1 MQVEV
6 LFFGSLTDATEVS
19 AITLADIGDTH
30 QLQQELVKRY
40 PALAKAKYILAVNK
54 KMISNI
60 TPLSDRDIVA
70 CMPPF
75 SGG

>member
-19 AITLADIGDTH
+19 AITLADIADTG

-60 TPLSDRDIVA
+60 TPLNDRDIVA

>member
-6 LFFGSLTDATEVS
+6 LFFGSLTDATQTDAVMIEGVTD
-19 AITLADIGDTH
+19 TL
-30 QLQQELVKRY
+30 QLQQALVKKF
-40 PALAKAKYILAVNK
+40 PALANAKYLLAVNK
-54 KMISNI
+54 KMIKEVTELHHADTI
-60 TPLSDRDIVA
+60 A